1 MLLLEVGNLKTEYFA
16 ESGVVTAV
24 DNISFFLN
32 TDETIGIV
40 GESGCGKSATALS
53 IMRLIHPP
61 VGRIT
66 AAKIAISGRDILKL
80 SASEMRQI
88 RGGVISM
95 IFQDPMTS
103 LNPVFTVGNQII
115 EAIVIHQKMSR
126 IEAKN
131 RAIQLL
137 HTTGIPRA
145 ENRLAD
151 YPFEFSGG
159 MRQRVMIAMALACQ
173 PQILIADE
181 PTTALDVT
189 IQAQILKLISELK
202 QSNRTSVMLITHD
215 LGIIAEMADRVAVM
229 YAGRIV
235 ETGSVDDIF
244 YTPHHP
250 YTKGLLKS
258 IPRLTSN
265 ISEKLYQIEG
275 NPPQLL
281 KLAPGCSF
289 KARCKY
295 GIDRCAVRV
304 PELRTIDERH
314 QSACILD
321 TDET

>member
-1 MLLLEVGNLKTEYFA
+1 MALLDVGNLKTEYFT

-32 TDETIGIV
+32 ADETIGIV

-61 VGRIT
+61 IGRI
-66 AAKIAISGRDILKL
+66 AAERIAIGGRDILRL
-80 SASEMRQI
+80 TASEMRQI
-88 RGGVISM
+88 RGGAISM

-103 LNPVFTVGNQII
+103 LNPVFTVGNQIM
-115 EAIVIHQKMSR
+115 EAIMIHQR
-126 IEAKN
+126 IGRTEAKN
-131 RAIQLL
+131 RAIRLL
-137 HTTGIPRA
+137 HTTGIPKA
-145 ENRLAD
+145 EKRLAD

-173 PQILIADE
+173 PRILIADE

-189 IQAQILKLISELK
+189 IQAQILKLINNLK
-202 QSNRTSVMLITHD
+202 ETNKTSVMLITHD
-215 LGIIAEMADRVAVM
+215 LGIIAEMANRVAVM

-244 YTPHHP
+244 YAPHHP

-265 ISEKLYQIEG
+265 TNERLYQIEG
-275 NPPQLL
+275 NPPQLN
-281 KLAPGCSF
+281 KLAQGCSF
-289 KARCKY
+289 KPRCRY
-295 GIDRCAVRV
+295 GIGRCMERV
-304 PELRTIDERH
+304 PELRMIGEQH

-321 TDET
+321 TE